1 MRPDAHCCPELQR
14 IPVWVTVT
22 MLNQILFPIV
32 ILGAAWLFS
41 EDVVY
46 SLQNRRW
53 AFHYGPIVTLLVTT
67 AAFIVWP
74 TAGGYIGFAVLLT
87 VLVLIPLIRQRRLG
101 RSGNAQRQ
109 AK

>member
-1 MRPDAHCCPELQR
+1 
-14 IPVWVTVT
+14 

-41 EDVVY
+41 EDVFY

-67 AAFIVWP
+67 VTFILWP
-74 TAGGYIGFAVLLT
+74 SAGGYIGFAVLVM
-87 VLVLIPLIRQRRLG
+87 VLVVIPLVRQRLSRAG
-101 RSGNAQRQ
+101 DG
-109 AK
+109 K